1 MYCHSLAIDD
11 PFGDL
16 LFRNSFGSRYEV
28 DRAALLNYVNFL
40 LHFAPL
46 LRTHVLCMV
55 TSEEY
60 LPEVKLARDRGGAG
74 NRTLFAQ
81 RLRQMVTDAT
91 LVRSLDFREIMYAAP
106 ADIQKHWQSTYLAS
120 TDGELDLAET
130 NFRVACDRV
139 GMAVGAAANSPGLL
153 SIYFPF
159 RYDVALLTAFEERVR
174 AKEPVNVP
182 DADNWLLNQW
192 IDIELP
198 GIASL
203 TPDELVSIRTQ
214 SEEFEQWRRALKDA
228 VRWAD
233 AAPRTLLDRRSHVKR
248 EVQERLEEG
257 KNELESS
264 MPKSTVLKGLKKG
277 SVSMLGGAVSAALVF
292 WLDPTRTLGAALAG
306 LAGAAGSAAI
316 SAAEEGL
323 KGSANSGKRATHA
336 HYVAMLR

>member
-1 MYCHSLAIDD
+1 
-11 PFGDL
+11 
-16 LFRNSFGSRYEV
+16 
-28 DRAALLNYVNFL
+28 
-40 LHFAPL
+40 
-46 LRTHVLCMV
+46 
-55 TSEEY
+55 
-60 LPEVKLARDRGGAG
+60 
-74 NRTLFAQ
+74 
-81 RLRQMVTDAT
+81 
-91 LVRSLDFREIMYAAP
+91 
-106 ADIQKHWQSTYLAS
+106 
-120 TDGELDLAET
+120 
-130 NFRVACDRV
+130 
-139 GMAVGAAANSPGLL
+139 
-153 SIYFPF
+153 
-159 RYDVALLTAFEERVR
+159 VR
-174 AKEPVNVP
+174 AKEPFNVP

-264 MPKSTVLKGLKKG
+264 MPKSTLLKGLKKG

-323 KGSANSGKRATHA
+323 KGEREFRQARDSCSLRCNVALGGEHRRSRIRPWIWSRTRIVLTFSVSSDRRACPCSRA
-336 HYVAMLR
+336 AEDQRAVFLCSPRGLVEGGPSRAGARSSLA